1 MPTSMMLVFSKST
14 SPETEAAYNRWYSE
28 QHIQDVAK
36 VAGVISAT
44 RYRLEKGVPLLPG
57 ISGDHRGHLAIY
69 ELEGRTPE
77 ELNAFADA
85 LRQALASGAADI
97 DPTLDMVDISASL
110 AVPITPRVTA

>member
-1 MPTSMMLVFSKST
+1 MPTSMMLVFSKPT
-14 SPETEAAYNRWYSE
+14 SAETEAAYNRWYSE
-28 QHIQDVAK
+28 KHIQDVAK

-44 RYRLEKGVPLLPG
+44 RYRLEKGVALLPG
-57 ISGDHRGHLAIY
+57 ISGDHRGYLAIY
-69 ELEGRTPE
+69 ELEGQTQA
-77 ELNAFADA
+77 ELDAFAEA